1 LLERC
6 IVCGKYDLS
15 AIINFGDVWKDL
27 PRKDGCIKP
36 TRYWEMDS
44 YFSFVSQTSKTE
56 PLHNKNDDG
65 TDKDRDS
72 SQTPS

>member
-1 LLERC
+1 
-6 IVCGKYDLS
+6 
-15 AIINFGDVWKDL
+15 
-27 PRKDGCIKP
+27 
-36 TRYWEMDS
+36 MDS